1 HEEEDA
7 VTEQWDAFEKAI
19 KSEMLEG
26 QFYEEHAV
34 KASHSLIKV
43 LFEWMA
49 SEEWAHHK
57 SLKKLHAELQA
68 HGKLPDDILSM
79 TKKTSIQDFLEDLIK
94 KDSSLTKISS
104 DDLIIV
110 RKAIVL
116 EEKVTTFYE
125 HLRDKASDPK
135 DRALFETFLSYE
147 HEHLQSLK
155 YAEAFLAKSS
165 GPLNYFNS

>member
-1 HEEEDA
+1 M
-7 VTEQWDAFEKAI
+7 TEQWGAFEKAI

-26 QFYEEHAV
+26 RFYEEHAV

-43 LFEWMA
+43 LFEWVA

-57 SLKKLHAELQA
+57 FLKKLHAELQA
-68 HGKLPDDILSM
+68 HGKLPDDILPM
-79 TKKTSIQDFLEDLIK
+79 ATKTSIKDFLEALIK
-94 KDSSLTKISS
+94 KDSGLTKISS

-110 RKAIVL
+110 RNAIVL

-125 HLRDKASDPK
+125 HLRDNASDPK
-135 DRALFETFLSYE
+135 DRALFEAFLSHE

-155 YAEAFLAKSS
+155 DAEAFLAKSS
-165 GPLNYFNS
+165 GSLNNFNS